1 MLINEIF
8 KSISGESIQA
18 GRPAV
23 FIRTFSCPLRC
34 KWCDSL
40 YAVEGDDY
48 KEMSVSE
55 IVDEVIQLNCN
66 YIVLTGGESLIQHD
80 VMDLIYHLI
89 DIGCHVEIET
99 SGAVDIDEVVRLD
112 NVTVTMDWKCS
123 SSGMIDK
130 MSPERLYK
138 LRAKDVVKCVVGSL
152 QDLEEMHSLLDHTAA
167 QIFVSPVFGMIEPKD
182 IVEYILNNNLN
193 TVRFQLQLHKYVWP
207 SDMRGV

>member
-18 GRPAV
+18 GRPAI
-23 FIRTFSCPLRC
+23 FIRTFGCPCRC
-34 KWCDSL
+34 SYCDSL
-40 YAVEGDDY
+40 YAIEGDDY
-48 KEMSVSE
+48 KEMSVSD
-55 IVDEVIQLNCN
+55 IVDEVIHLNCN
-66 YIVLTGGESLIQHD
+66 YIVLTGGEPLIQHD

-123 SSGMIDK
+123 SSGMIYK
-130 MSPERLYK
+130 MNPERLYK

-152 QDLEEMHSLLDHTAA
+152 QDLKEMHSIVDLTAA
-167 QIFVSPVFGMIEPKD
+167 QIFVSPVFGEIEPSD
-182 IVEYILNNNLN
+182 IVKYVLDHNLN
-193 TVRFQLQLHKYVWP
+193 DVRVQLQLHKFIWP
-207 SDMRGV
+207 ADKRGV